1 MIDIKRFMQAQKV
14 TWIKRILDPNNK
26 TVLNNIYLKRLHK
39 FGGALFFECNV
50 NQHDILDNFKTKD
63 FFTDILI
70 AWKEVNYKG
79 IILDYSNEIIWNNSN
94 IKAGNNMFYFKNWL
108 HLGIKYIKDI
118 YDFTNKKL
126 HAFEKLKE
134 LYNIPNQDFL
144 KYLSL
149 VQSIPNHWKSQLKHE
164 NGQVPLKSTI
174 LNNILNAKETNKFV
188 YNLLLQQ
195 CTVERAKP
203 EQKWNNIFPLE
214 KFNWKKNFIT

>member
-1 MIDIKRFMQAQKV
+1 
-14 TWIKRILDPNNK
+14 
-26 TVLNNIYLKRLHK
+26 
-39 FGGALFFECNV
+39 
-50 NQHDILDNFKTKD
+50 
-63 FFTDILI
+63 
-70 AWKEVNYKG
+70 
-79 IILDYSNEIIWNNSN
+79 
-94 IKAGNNMFYFKNWL
+94 MFYFKNWL

-195 CTVERAKP
+195 CTVERAKS

-214 KFNWKKNFIT
+214 EFNWKNNLYNTFIINK